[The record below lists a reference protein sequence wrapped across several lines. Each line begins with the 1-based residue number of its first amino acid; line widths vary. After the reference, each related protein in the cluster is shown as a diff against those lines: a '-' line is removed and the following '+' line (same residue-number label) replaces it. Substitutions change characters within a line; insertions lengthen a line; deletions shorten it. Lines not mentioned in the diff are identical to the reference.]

1 MKVYNKLV
9 RDKIP
14 QIIEDDGRKAVYR
27 YLNDNMEYLNELEKK
42 LNEELKEYEDSK
54 SLEEMADILE
64 VLFSLCIAR
73 GYSVEEL
80 LKMREEKAMIRGSFK
95 EKIFLERVDD

>member
-14 QIIEDDGRKAVYR
+14 QIIENNGRKAVYR
-27 YLNDNMEYLNELEKK
+27 YLNDNTEYLNELEKK
-42 LNEELKEYEDSK
+42 LNEELNEYQDSK

-95 EKIFLERVDD
+95 EKIFLERVED

>member
-9 RDKIP
+9 RDKIL

>member
-54 SLEEMADILE
+54 SLEEIADILE

>member
-14 QIIEDDGRKAVYR
+14 QIIENNGRKAVYR
-27 YLNDNMEYLNELEKK
+27 YLNDKIEYLNELEKK

-64 VLFSLCIAR
+64 VLFSICIAR

>member
-14 QIIEDDGRKAVYR
+14 QIIENDGRKAVYR
-27 YLNDNMEYLNELEKK
+27 YLNDKIEYLNELEKK

-73 GYSVEEL
+73 GHSVEEL